1 MLTHSAFHVQIQL
14 HTLTVYAGCVDEL
27 FGDVF
32 FIIISFLFFKKLVF
46 ISYFV
51 PVPKTLMDWFF
62 EDTGVKALA
71 STSVNL
77 NDSMWSFK
85 QR

>member
-32 FIIISFLFFKKLVF
+32 LYYFFFPFFFFYEISHYFLFCSSSQDLDGLVLWRNRGEGVGIHF
-46 ISYFV
+46 SQ
-51 PVPKTLMDWFF
+51 PKWFYL
-62 EDTGVKALA
+62 KI
-71 STSVNL
+71 
-77 NDSMWSFK
+77 
-85 QR
+85 

>member
-14 HTLTVYAGCVDEL
+14 HTLTVYADCVDEL

-32 FIIISFLFFKKLVF
+32 LYYFFFLFFMKLVI

-51 PVPKTLMDWFF
+51 PVPKTLMDSFF
-62 EDTGVKALA
+62 EETGVKALA
-71 STSVNL
+71 STLVNL
-77 NDSMWSFK
+77 NDSI
-85 QR
+85 

>member
-32 FIIISFLFFKKLVF
+32 LYYFFFPFFFYEISHYFLFCSSSQDLDGLV
-46 ISYFV
+46 
-51 PVPKTLMDWFF
+51 L
-62 EDTGVKALA
+62 
-71 STSVNL
+71 
-77 NDSMWSFK
+77 
-85 QR
+85 

>member
-32 FIIISFLFFKKLVF
+32 LYYFFFLFFTKLV
-46 ISYFV
+46 IVSYFV

-62 EDTGVKALA
+62 EETGVKALA
-71 STSVNL
+71 STLVNL
-77 NDSMWSFK
+77 NDSI
-85 QR
+85 